1 MDTLRAGNEMSLDT
15 RGVFEM
21 VLLLVIM
28 MIMMM
33 MMCGTIERVFLVIST
48 IPSIFSKYSFQFYL
62 PRCTKFLFLLQLRN
76 IKFCIKLR

>member
-33 MMCGTIERVFLVIST
+33 MMCGMIERVSCYFYDT
-48 IPSIFSKYSFQFYL
+48 FDIFKMPFQFYP
-62 PRCTKFLFLLQLRN
+62 PRCTKFLFLL
-76 IKFCIKLR
+76 

>member
-28 MIMMM
+28 IMMM
-33 MMCGTIERVFLVIST
+33 MMCGMIERVFLVIFT
-48 IPSIFSKYSFQFYL
+48 IPSIFSKCLSSFIFLVARNSCFY
-62 PRCTKFLFLLQLRN
+62 CSFETSNFA
-76 IKFCIKLR
+76 

>member
-28 MIMMM
+28 IMM
-33 MMCGTIERVFLVIST
+33 MMCGMIERVFLVIST

>member
-28 MIMMM
+28 IMMM
-33 MMCGTIERVFLVIST
+33 MMCGMIERVFLVIST
-48 IPSIFSKYSFQFYL
+48 IPSIFSKCLSSFILLVARNSYFY
-62 PRCTKFLFLLQLRN
+62 CSFETSNFA
-76 IKFCIKLR
+76 

>member
-28 MIMMM
+28 IMMM
-33 MMCGTIERVFLVIST
+33 MMCGIIERVFLVIST
-48 IPSIFSKYSFQFYL
+48 IPSIFSKCLSSFIFLVARNSCFY
-62 PRCTKFLFLLQLRN
+62 CSFETSNFA
-76 IKFCIKLR
+76 